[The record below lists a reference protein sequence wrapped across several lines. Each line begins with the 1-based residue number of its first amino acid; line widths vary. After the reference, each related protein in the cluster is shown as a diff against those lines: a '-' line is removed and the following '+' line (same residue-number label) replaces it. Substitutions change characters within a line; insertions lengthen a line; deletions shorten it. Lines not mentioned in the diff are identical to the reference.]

1 MTELNPLLQATS
13 APPIPLAKG
22 WQHDYRGRHGPLIDM
37 SQAAPS
43 YSPPTELVEILS
55 RESQKPDNARYGHVR
70 GDLPFREVFSA
81 HTADLYGGSISVDEL
96 VITGG
101 CNQAFMAT
109 AITVAQAGDA
119 ILLPTPAYFN
129 HKMTLDMLGIEAR
142 GIPCLAEQGF
152 RPNVAQVRDLLDGSV
167 KALALVTPNNPTGA
181 IYPAETIREFYEMCV
196 EQDIWL
202 ILDETYRDF
211 MPAGIARPHEL
222 FAEDSWR
229 SHLIHL
235 YSFSKAYALPGYR
248 LGALIAQAELVTELV
263 KVIDCMQIC
272 APRLAQSVL
281 TWAVD
286 ATTDWR
292 TAQRTRINQKAD
304 AFRTAI
310 DATGAWEVSSIGG
323 FFAYVRHKTSSLPAL
338 TLAQTLAQTFG
349 ILTLPSEFFGPHPEP
364 HLRMAFANLEAEEIA
379 ALPDRLP
386 SL

>member
-1 MTELNPLLQATS
+1 
-13 APPIPLAKG
+13 
-22 WQHDYRGRHGPLIDM
+22 
-37 SQAAPS
+37 
-43 YSPPTELVEILS
+43 
-55 RESQKPDNARYGHVR
+55 
-70 GDLPFREVFSA
+70 
-81 HTADLYGGSISVDEL
+81 
-96 VITGG
+96 
-101 CNQAFMAT
+101 
-109 AITVAQAGDA
+109 
-119 ILLPTPAYFN
+119 
-129 HKMTLDMLGIEAR
+129 
-142 GIPCLAEQGF
+142 
-152 RPNVAQVRDLLDGSV
+152 
-167 KALALVTPNNPTGA
+167 
-181 IYPAETIREFYEMCV
+181 
-196 EQDIWL
+196 
-202 ILDETYRDF
+202 
-211 MPAGIARPHEL
+211 L